1 MWALTGKCDL
11 HFIWQG
17 SLIIRIKTV
26 IETEAH
32 RVANGRCSLAANTK
46 CWPLNEGDLYW
57 GQREFTIAFLES
69 SHTPVP
75 LPIGIV
81 SDIYLENS
89 LGFLCL
95 FCFSELFFK
104 SIHYPHWVKS
114 PSVTCIAT
122 TYTGVVDSAEISSMK
137 SVSTALSKQTEISH
151 KMGQLQIQCGIL
163 HLSPL
168 SVWAVLGD

>member
-32 RVANGRCSLAANTK
+32 WVANGRCSLAANTK

-95 FCFSELFFK
+95 FCFPELFFK
-104 SIHYPHWVKS
+104 SLHYPHWVKS
-114 PSVTCIAT
+114 PSNLHSCNLHWGGRFSWSQFNEVSFYST
-122 TYTGVVDSAEISSMK
+122 VSADWN
-137 SVSTALSKQTEISH
+137 L
-151 KMGQLQIQCGIL
+151 
-163 HLSPL
+163 P
-168 SVWAVLGD
+168 